1 MAIVKMS
8 KFSLF
13 AFDSERENL
22 LHELQKFGYVHFDSL
37 DDEELLS
44 EGLDTVDMPE
54 SIGEVDE
61 EISKVKYAI
70 ELLSK
75 YDERETGIKS
85 LIKGKENLTFE
96 ELEERAS
103 NFDYLPIY
111 NQLRVLSSKLDG
123 IDQETIKLNSLI
135 EELSHW
141 KGLNYPIKDLRNFKQ
156 CEVFMGTIP
165 KKMKDK
171 LNLDLLDL
179 EYTYVEL
186 LNEDK
191 DNIYLFALTL
201 NDEKEKLNDILRRNG
216 YSSIKLNIEGIPKE
230 HIASIEEKIKSLNME
245 KQNIISQIKE
255 LSKHIANFEVSYEYL
270 MNRKLRLAISENF
283 LATSYV
289 TVINGYV
296 PTDMEDE
303 FKKIVSSTLNDAY
316 YLEVKE
322 ADADDPNVP
331 ILLKNSKFADA
342 FDSLTSMFAL
352 PKYNEIDPTPLLAPF
367 YLIFFGM
374 MVADAGYGLLMLIAT
389 LAILKL
395 VNLSESQR
403 KFIKFFYYLSYPT
416 IFWGLVF
423 GSIFGGV
430 VPMPA
435 LLNPAEQYTELL
447 ALSIILGLIHIF
459 FALGIKAYMS
469 IREKKYLDALYD
481 VGFWYM
487 ALIGAIVALLPMI
500 MEVNQT
506 VRTVALVVMVIGM
519 VGIVLTGGRDAKSIG
534 GRLASGLYSL
544 YGISSYIGD
553 FVSYSRLMALGLSGG
568 FIASAINMMVTMLF
582 DLGFVGVIA
591 GIIVFIGAQ
600 LFNVFLSLLGAY
612 VHTIRLTY
620 VEFFGKFYEGGGNE
634 FNLFRSKSKYI
645 NLK

>member
-303 FKKIVSSTLNDAY
+303 FKKIV
-316 YLEVKE
+316 
-322 ADADDPNVP
+322 
-331 ILLKNSKFADA
+331 
-342 FDSLTSMFAL
+342 
-352 PKYNEIDPTPLLAPF
+352 
-367 YLIFFGM
+367 
-374 MVADAGYGLLMLIAT
+374 
-389 LAILKL
+389 
-395 VNLSESQR
+395 
-403 KFIKFFYYLSYPT
+403 
-416 IFWGLVF
+416 
-423 GSIFGGV
+423 
-430 VPMPA
+430 
-435 LLNPAEQYTELL
+435 LLNKEKEHLGVYISDHPLNAYKSLIDMIDHTSLNELEQ
-447 ALSIILGLIHIF
+447 I
-459 FALGIKAYMS
+459 
-469 IREKKYLDALYD
+469 EKRNQ
-481 VGFWYM
+481 
-487 ALIGAIVALLPMI
+487 
-500 MEVNQT
+500 VNKMT
-506 VRTVALVVMVIGM
+506 
-519 VGIVLTGGRDAKSIG
+519 
-534 GRLASGLYSL
+534 
-544 YGISSYIGD
+544 
-553 FVSYSRLMALGLSGG
+553 
-568 FIASAINMMVTMLF
+568 
-582 DLGFVGVIA
+582 
-591 GIIVFIGAQ
+591 
-600 LFNVFLSLLGAY
+600 
-612 VHTIRLTY
+612 RLTQNTPTTY
-620 VEFFGKFYEGGGNE
+620 RTIMNPRVGRNE
-634 FNLFRSKSKYI
+634 TGIHGSDDIHGSVS
-645 NLK
+645 